1 MRGKSPL
8 RKVIM
13 KMKTNAVAWNPI
25 EVSGTYDQSVNMH
38 YIMDILLQSENN
50 FYQRYRTDSSIT
62 QWTQDLNGMLNVTL
76 TTI

>member
-25 EVSGTYDQSVNMH
+25 EVSGPYDQSVNMH
-38 YIMDILLQSENN
+38 YIMDILFQSENN